1 LPGNAGLNHLNR
13 VISSVAEVIDVVMVT
28 ESGRLVELA
37 NEASPEAV
45 ALATAVLEADLAN
58 RAWHDQVGPS
68 LTQRDAAR
76 LLCRTEQAV
85 SKDRRLVR
93 VHRSDGRP
101 VYPVVQFDGR
111 RQKPGVADVVAA
123 LDGAVNELTAAAW
136 LTAAN
141 DALGGGRPIDA
152 LSAGDEAT
160 VLTVATRFAAR
171 MRR

>member
-1 LPGNAGLNHLNR
+1 MG
-13 VISSVAEVIDVVMVT
+13 VAT
-28 ESGRLVELA
+28 ESGRIAELA
-37 NEASPEAV
+37 KEASPEAV
-45 ALATAVLEADLAN
+45 ALATAVLEGDLAN
-58 RAWHDQVGPS
+58 RAWQTQVGPS

-76 LLCRTEQAV
+76 LLGRTEQAV

-93 VHRSDGRP
+93 IHRPDGRP
-101 VYPVVQFDGR
+101 VYPLVQFDGR
-111 RQKPGVADVVAA
+111 RQKPRVADVVAV

-141 DALGGGRPIDA
+141 DALGGCRPIDE
-152 LSAGDEAT
+152 LAGGQAKT